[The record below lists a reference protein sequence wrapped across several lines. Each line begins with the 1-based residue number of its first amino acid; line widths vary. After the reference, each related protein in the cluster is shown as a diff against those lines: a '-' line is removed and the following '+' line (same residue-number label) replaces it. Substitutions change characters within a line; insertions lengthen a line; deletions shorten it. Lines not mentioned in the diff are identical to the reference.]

1 MLGEKDTT
9 KTDSDM
15 YDRSINQQDFCMER
29 ERDRLLC
36 KLSRNPTRDPA
47 EGFRCGDELKGEAV
61 WELCKKQ
68 TVALR
73 VTHESKC
80 SKNLFVQE
88 PKHVRLRW
96 KRASRDK
103 EDKVLNLQEMYI
115 DRDSPLTPNR
125 VSEILLI
132 CANTLAVGLW

>member
-47 EGFRCGDELKGEAV
+47 VTITYAIEFLTLK
-61 WELCKKQ
+61 
-68 TVALR
+68 T
-73 VTHESKC
+73 
-80 SKNLFVQE
+80 LF
-88 PKHVRLRW
+88 
-96 KRASRDK
+96 
-103 EDKVLNLQEMYI
+103 
-115 DRDSPLTPNR
+115 
-125 VSEILLI
+125 
-132 CANTLAVGLW
+132 